1 MTNLLATGALWL
13 AGQLATHC
21 SESVVYRRGA
31 LTVTLAATES
41 MPPPAMRDENGVL
54 EVVSDRDFTFKAAV
68 LILATKATL
77 PQRGD
82 RITKTNGEVY
92 EVMHLEGAN
101 CYRNMDASGYL
112 LRVHTKRVS

>member
-1 MTNLLATGALWL
+1 MTNLLAAGASWL
-13 AGQLATHC
+13 ADQLATHA
-21 SESVVYRRGA
+21 SESVAYRRGA
-31 LTVTLAATES
+31 LTATLAATES
-41 MPPPAMRDENGVL
+41 VPPPALRDENGVL
-54 EVVSDRDFTFKAAV
+54 EVVSDRDFSFKAAT
-68 LILATKATL
+68 LILGTKLIL

-82 RITKTNGEVY
+82 RLTKTNGEIY